1 MPEFSMKL
9 AENRRLNH
17 LPVLLNYAYFA
28 VSVIKS
34 IDFPYHLQH
43 ISASFSAY
51 RLPKRYF
58 LHRHSLLFS
67 LSFAASCGAARILP
81 AYNSS

>member
-1 MPEFSMKL
+1 MPEFSMKF
-9 AENRRLNH
+9 AENHRLNPI
-17 LPVLLNYAYFA
+17 PVLLNYAYFA
-28 VSVIKS
+28 VSVIKN
-34 IDFPYHLQH
+34 IDFPYHLQQ

-67 LSFAASCGAARILP
+67 LSFTASCGATRILP

>member
-1 MPEFSMKL
+1 MPEFSMGITGY
-9 AENRRLNH
+9 NRLNPI
-17 LPVLLNYAYFA
+17 PVLLNYACFA
-28 VSVIKS
+28 VSVIKN
-34 IDFPYHLQH
+34 IDFPYHLQQ

-51 RLPKRYF
+51 CLPTRYF

-67 LSFAASCGAARILP
+67 LSFAASCGATRILP

>member
-1 MPEFSMKL
+1 MPEFSMKF
-9 AENRRLNH
+9 AENHHLNPI
-17 LPVLLNYAYFA
+17 PVLQNYACFA
-28 VSVIKS
+28 VSVIKN
-34 IDFPYHLQH
+34 IDFPYHLQQ

-67 LSFAASCGAARILP
+67 LSFAASCGAARILS
-81 AYNSS
+81 AYNSL